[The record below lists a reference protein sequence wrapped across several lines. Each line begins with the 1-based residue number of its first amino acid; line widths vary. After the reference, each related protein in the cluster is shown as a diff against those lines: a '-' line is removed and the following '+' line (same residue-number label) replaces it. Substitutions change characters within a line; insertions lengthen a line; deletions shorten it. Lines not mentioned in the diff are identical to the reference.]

1 MLYLASASPRRAELL
16 RQIGITFSVV
26 SGDVDETRLPDEKP
40 DAYVARLALQKARV
54 GFNAAHAS
62 QTDAI
67 VAADTSVVCGE
78 LILGKPRDE
87 ADAMQIWRLLN
98 NGVHRVI
105 TGVCF
110 KTSTRETVQV
120 CSTDVW
126 MRDVS
131 AAEWHDYWQS
141 GEPRDKAGAYGI
153 QGLAAKFITR
163 IDGSYSNVV
172 GLPLHIIDDMLRTWS
187 AGAGL

>member
-1 MLYLASASPRRAELL
+1 
-16 RQIGITFSVV
+16 
-26 SGDVDETRLPDEKP
+26 
-40 DAYVARLALQKARV
+40 
-54 GFNAAHAS
+54 
-62 QTDAI
+62 
-67 VAADTSVVCGE
+67 
-78 LILGKPRDE
+78 
-87 ADAMQIWRLLN
+87 MQIWRLLN

-110 KTSTRETVQV
+110 KTGSSETVRV

-131 AAEWHDYWQS
+131 ADEWHQYWQS

-172 GLPLHIIDDMLRTWS
+172 GLPLHIIDDMFRTWT
-187 AGAGL
+187 AGAGQ